1 VQESKLQ
8 GRSSKAA
15 SMSKLSS
22 TRCQVE
28 QAMDY
33 ELHTRCR
40 NTEIS
45 RQPEEIQDIRI
56 EEGME

>member
-1 VQESKLQ
+1 MGPKYREPNLNK
-8 GRSSKAA
+8 GT
-15 SMSKLSS
+15 MSKLNS

-40 NTEIS
+40 NTKIS